1 LRTVLAIDIGSSKT
15 VALIADIKDD
25 ELSVTGVGISK
36 SSGIKKGAITNIDLS
51 AKAIKQAVSD
61 AKRVAGVSVNKAI
74 VSISTN
80 YTKNIKSF
88 GIVNVP
94 TNEITLKEI
103 NRAIQTALYNASVPN
118 DYIILQ
124 AIPSN
129 FKVDDMTDIEDPS
142 GMSGSRL
149 EVSMN
154 VIIVQKSGLDNIKKT
169 LKISGIEIENI
180 VLNSFASSI
189 ATLNEDEKELGVA
202 LIDIGAT
209 TSDLAIFVDNSL
221 RYTNFFGVGS
231 YHITSDL
238 STAIHTPI
246 ADAEAIKINIESQK
260 DNDILE
266 FPSIGDEE
274 THQVSMDIINQVIY
288 ARVNETL
295 MILNKTIE
303 ESGYKN
309 KIGAGVVLTGG
320 FTKFY
325 NLKEIASSIFGNVPV
340 RIAKPKEVDGIF
352 DNLKSEEF
360 STVIGLLLYS
370 LGKHTAYEIDSN
382 RNFRTKYTPIHSGEV
397 SSSNSTN
404 VAINDDDN
412 NIKEDLIKI
421 PEENSSSNSVQKIW
435 NKIKNLI

>member
-15 VALIADIKDD
+15 VALIADVKDD

-36 SSGIKKGAITNIDLS
+36 SSGIKKGSITNIDQS

-61 AKRVAGVSVNKAI
+61 AKRVAGVTVSKAI

-80 YTKNIKSF
+80 YTKSLKSF
-88 GIVNVP
+88 GIVNIP
-94 TNEITLKEI
+94 TNEITVKEV

-118 DYIILQ
+118 DYTILQ

-129 FKVDDMTDIEDPS
+129 FKVDDMNDIEDPS

-154 VIIVQKSGLDNIKKT
+154 VIIAQKSGLDNIKKT
-169 LKISGIEIENI
+169 LKIAGVEIDNI
-180 VLNSFASSI
+180 VLSSFASSI
-189 ATLNEDEKELGVA
+189 ATLNSDETELGVA
-202 LIDIGAT
+202 MVDIGAT

-221 RYTNFFGVGS
+221 KYTNFLGVGS

-260 DNDILE
+260 DNEIIE
-266 FPSIGDEE
+266 FPSIGDDE
-274 THQVSMDIINQVIY
+274 THQVSMDIINQVVY

-295 MILNKTIE
+295 MILNKIIE
-303 ESGYKN
+303 DSGYKN
-309 KIGAGVVLTGG
+309 KIGAGIVLTGG

-325 NLKEIASSIFGNVPV
+325 NLKDIATSIFGNIPV

-382 RNFRTKYTPIHSGEV
+382 RNFRSKYTPTHSHDEPLLSNEV
-397 SSSNSTN
+397 ENKN
-404 VAINDDDN
+404 V
-412 NIKEDLIKI
+412 KEDLIQISEKDDTESI
-421 PEENSSSNSVQKIW
+421 FTKTW
-435 NKIKNLI
+435 NRLKNLI

>member
-15 VALIADIKDD
+15 VALIADVKND

-36 SSGIKKGAITNIDLS
+36 SSGIKKGAITNIDQS

-88 GIVNVP
+88 GIVNIP
-94 TNEITLKEI
+94 TNEITIQEV
-103 NRAIQTALYNASVPN
+103 NRAIKTALYNANVPN
-118 DYIILQ
+118 DYTVLQ
-124 AIPSN
+124 ALPSN
-129 FKVDDMTDIEDPS
+129 FKVDDMNDIEDPS

-149 EVSMN
+149 EVSINM
-154 VIIVQKSGLDNIKKT
+154 IIVQKSGLDNIKKT
-169 LKISGIEIENI
+169 LKIAGISIENI
-180 VLNSFASSI
+180 VLSSFASSI
-189 ATLNEDEKELGVA
+189 ATLNDDERELGVA
-202 LIDIGAT
+202 MIDIGAT

-221 RYTNFFGVGS
+221 KHTAFLGVGS

-246 ADAEAIKINIESQK
+246 ADAEAIKINLESQK
-260 DNDILE
+260 DSEIIE
-266 FPSIGDEE
+266 FPSIGDNE

-295 MILNKTIE
+295 MILNKMIE

-325 NLKEIASSIFGNVPV
+325 NLREIATPIFGNIPV
-340 RIAKPKEVDGIF
+340 RIAKPKEIKGIF

-370 LGKHTAYEIDSN
+370 LGKHTSYEIDSN
-382 RNFRTKYTPIHSGEV
+382 KNFRSKYAPISSEDNFEKPNLPTK
-397 SSSNSTN
+397 
-404 VAINDDDN
+404 ANDD
-412 NIKEDLIKI
+412 IEDGIVDI
-421 PEENSSSNSVQKIW
+421 PKNESEGFLSKTW
-435 NKIKNLI
+435 NRIKNLI

>member
-1 LRTVLAIDIGSSKT
+1 MRTVLAIDIGSSKT
-15 VALIADIKDD
+15 VALIADVKND

-36 SSGIKKGAITNIDLS
+36 SSGIKKGAITNIDQS

-80 YTKNIKSF
+80 YTKSIKSF
-88 GIVNVP
+88 GIVNIP
-94 TNEITLKEI
+94 TNEITVKEI
-103 NRAIQTALYNASVPN
+103 NRAIQTALYNASIPN
-118 DYIILQ
+118 DYTILQ
-124 AIPSN
+124 ALPVN
-129 FKVDDMTDIEDPS
+129 FKVDDMNDIEDPS

-154 VIIVQKSGLDNIKKT
+154 IIIVQKSGLDNIKKT
-169 LKISGIEIENI
+169 LKIAGVDIENI
-180 VLNSFASSI
+180 VLSSFASSI
-189 ATLNEDEKELGVA
+189 ATLNDDERELGVA
-202 LIDIGAT
+202 MIDIGAT

-221 RYTNFFGVGS
+221 KYTAFLGVGS

-246 ADAEAIKINIESQK
+246 ADAEAIKINLESQK
-260 DNDILE
+260 DNEIIE
-266 FPSIGDEE
+266 FPSIGDNE
-274 THQVSMDIINQVIY
+274 THQVSMDIINQVVY

-295 MILNKTIE
+295 MILNKMIE
-303 ESGYKN
+303 DSGYKN

-325 NLKEIASSIFGNVPV
+325 NLREIATPIFGNIPV
-340 RIAKPKEVDGIF
+340 RIAKPKEINGIF

-370 LGKHTAYEIDSN
+370 LGKHTSYEIDSN
-382 RNFRTKYTPIHSGEV
+382 KNFRSKYAPISYENNSEETNLPTTSKNDEIDAKEKLVTIADNESEGLFTKT
-397 SSSNSTN
+397 
-404 VAINDDDN
+404 
-412 NIKEDLIKI
+412 
-421 PEENSSSNSVQKIW
+421 W
-435 NKIKNLI
+435 NRIKNLI